1 MRYKM
6 SYVFFLLF
14 LFITIPYLTTVFM
27 TKGNEKSEIQPERY
41 DSGYKIL
48 SNQKEID
55 LEQFLLWILPG
66 QISMDEEEEALKA
79 QTVILRTDLIRRM
92 GTSKKISENKLPY
105 KKQTDEELLEALGNK
120 KYARVDQKRRKAV
133 SDTLGK
139 VITYKNICIE
149 PYFHGISV
157 GTTLSGEEWFGTKMP
172 YLKER
177 ESLYDVEAEDYMSVK
192 IVTYAEIIRTVK
204 NNKKIDLKEERLKKN
219 LKIRR
224 MTKNGYV
231 KQVQADSV
239 VVSGTAWAEWFHLA
253 SNNFYLE
260 SYEGK
265 VRMVCLGKGNGLGL
279 SQYGACQMAK
289 EGKKYSS
296 ILKYFYSGIRIKKL
310 YE

>member
-1 MRYKM
+1 MRGKM

-14 LFITIPYLTTVFM
+14 LFVTIPYLTTVFM
-27 TKGNEKSEIQPERY
+27 TKGNEKSEANLDRY
-41 DSGYKIL
+41 DSGYKII
-48 SNQKEID
+48 SGQKEID

-66 QISMDEEEEALKA
+66 QISMNYEEEALKA
-79 QTVILRTDLIRRM
+79 QAVILRTDLVRRM
-92 GTSKKISENKLPY
+92 GTSKKINENKLPY
-105 KKQTDEELLEALGNK
+105 KKQTDQELREALGNK
-120 KYARVDQKRRKAV
+120 KYVRVDQKRRRAV

-139 VITYKNICIE
+139 VMVYKNDYIE

-157 GTTLSGEEWFGTKMP
+157 GTTLGGEEWFGTKIP
-172 YLKER
+172 YLKEK
-177 ESLYDVEAEDYMSVK
+177 ESLYDVEAQDYMSVK
-192 IVTYAEIIRTVK
+192 IVTYAEIVRTVK
-204 NNKKIDLKEERLKKN
+204 KNKNIDLKEERLKKN

-239 VVSGTAWAEWFHLA
+239 VVSGESWAEWFHLA

-265 VRMVCLGKGNGLGL
+265 IRIVCLGKGNGLGM

-289 EGKKYSS
+289 KGKSYSS
-296 ILKYFYSGIRIKKL
+296 ILKYFYSGIKIKKL
-310 YE
+310 HE

>member
-1 MRYKM
+1 MRHKM

-27 TKGNEKSEIQPERY
+27 TKGNEKSEKNIDRC
-41 DSGYKIL
+41 DSGYKII

-66 QISMDEEEEALKA
+66 QISMDYEEEALKA
-79 QTVILRTDLIRRM
+79 QAVILRTDIIRRM

-105 KKQTDEELLEALGNK
+105 KKQTDQELREALGNK
-120 KYARVDQKRRKAV
+120 KYARVDQKRRRAV

-139 VITYKNICIE
+139 VITYKNEYIE

-157 GTTLSGEEWFGTKMP
+157 GTTLSGEEWFGAKTP
-172 YLKER
+172 YLKEK
-177 ESLYDVEAEDYMSVK
+177 ESLYDVEAPDYMSVK
-192 IVTYAEIIRTVK
+192 VVTYAEIIRTIKK
-204 NNKKIDLKEERLKKN
+204 NKNIDLKEERLKKN

-231 KQVQADSV
+231 KQVQADSAV
-239 VVSGTAWAEWFHLA
+239 ISGESWAEWFHLA

-279 SQYGACQMAK
+279 SQYGAYQMAK
-289 EGKKYSS
+289 DGKTYST
-296 ILKYFYSGIRIKKL
+296 ILKYFYSGVKIRKL